1 MLLLVYYIAAL
12 STMQG
17 KRGRGGRKGKGGKRG
32 KEGKGGKGGKGEGG
46 VAVEDEEEGA
56 ELVLEELE
64 DPLEIHL
71 HQNYRV
77 PCDHMINYIISHATI
92 SVHNN

>member
-1 MLLLVYYIAAL
+1 MLLQL
-12 STMQG
+12 SPPWMQG

-32 KEGKGGKGGKGEGG
+32 KGGRRSGCGGRGG
-46 VAVEDEEEGA
+46 RA

-64 DPLEIHL
+64 APLEIHL
-71 HQNYRV
+71 HQDHRV